1 MMTPERWQQV
11 KELLGPALELDPAK
25 RTDYLDKACGSDAS
39 LREELERLL
48 AAEKKAGGDF
58 LNDPLIPDALNREL
72 SQPADVWIGRRVGP
86 YQIVEEI
93 GVGGMG
99 EVYRAVRA
107 DDQYHKQV
115 AIKLVRSGQDSSFVL
130 GRFKNERQILAGL
143 DHPNIARLL
152 DGGTTEEGVPY
163 FVMELIEGQVID
175 QYCDARKL
183 ATAERL
189 KLFLQV
195 CSAVQYAHQRLIIHR
210 DIKPGNILVTSEGV
224 PKLLDFGIAKI
235 LDADSLA
242 AGFEPTVTMFR
253 MLTPEYA
260 SPEQIRGEPITTSSD
275 VYALGVVLYELL
287 TGHSPYRLST
297 RKPHEMA
304 RAICESDPER
314 PSTVVGRTGT
324 SRTRNAARGI
334 PPATRSAARDDAPEK
349 LRKHLSGDLDT
360 IVLMALRKEPQR
372 RYASVE
378 QFAEDI
384 RRHLADLPVIARK
397 DTLGYRTSKFI
408 TRHKVGVA
416 AAALVSIALL
426 AALGV
431 TLREARIAQRRFN
444 DVRGLAN
451 SLIFE
456 IHDSIQDLPGAT
468 AARKL
473 IVERAQEYLDNLA
486 RESGSDP
493 ALLRELATAYEK
505 LANVQGD
512 AKDANLGDTAKAR
525 QNFHKAV
532 DLRRA
537 ALALEPQNRDLRREV
552 GSDYANVAV
561 TLNRQGDE
569 KAANESMREAF
580 LILEPLAVSNPADPK
595 IQFALAK
602 AYERKAGFLFAG
614 NNQDDA
620 RTSYEKSLQIYERL
634 AKADPKN
641 DQYRAE
647 VSFGHKHLGSLLA
660 VQNHLEE
667 GLDHYRRALAIDEA
681 QLAAHPDSLSARY
694 FITYTYSD
702 TGWILGKR
710 GDLDAALSYYHK
722 ALDIRAAMVA
732 ADPQDTRA
740 RAGLANTY
748 GYIGQLLQGKGD
760 DSGALESLKKAF
772 ALRDA
777 LAQSDPANE
786 QIHLKV
792 AETQALIGEQYA
804 AMATKTHVA
813 RRKQT
818 ALCREARRWLGNSL
832 SVFTRMQAEG
842 KLPSSEDARA
852 NIKSALEQCD
862 RLLAARPH

>member
-11 KELLGPALELDPAK
+11 KELLGPALELDPAE
-25 RTDYLDKACGSDAS
+25 RIDYLDKACGSDAS

-48 AAEKKAGGDF
+48 AAEEKAGGEF
-58 LNDPLIPDALNREL
+58 LNDPLIPGSLNREL

-107 DDQYHKQV
+107 DDQYRKQV

-175 QYCDARKL
+175 AYCDAHKL
-183 ATAERL
+183 ATNERL

-235 LDADSLA
+235 LDADSLT

-260 SPEQIRGEPITTSSD
+260 SPEQIRGEPITTASD

-324 SRTRNAARGI
+324 SRTR
-334 PPATRSAARDDAPEK
+334 SAAHEAAPEK

-486 RESGSDP
+486 RESSSDP
-493 ALLRELATAYEK
+493 ALLSELATAYQK

-512 AKDANLGDTAKAR
+512 VKDANLGDTAKAL

-532 DLRRA
+532 ELRRA
-537 ALALEPQNRDLRREV
+537 ALALQPRNQDLRREV
-552 GSDYANVAV
+552 GSDYV
-561 TLNRQGDE
+561 TLAETLSREGDE
-569 KAANESMREAF
+569 KASKESMREAF

-595 IQFALAK
+595 IQYALAK
-602 AYERKAGFLFAG
+602 AYERNAGFLFAG

-620 RTSYEKSLQIYERL
+620 RKSYEKSLQIYERL
-634 AKADPKN
+634 AKSDPRN
-641 DQYRAE
+641 DQYQTE
-647 VSFGHKHLGSLLA
+647 VSFSHKHLGSLLA
-660 VQNHLEE
+660 VQGHLDE

-681 QLAAHPDSLSARY
+681 QLAAHPNSLNARY

-722 ALDIRAAMVA
+722 ALDIRAAMAA
-732 ADPQDTRA
+732 ADPRDTRA

-748 GYIGQLLQGKGD
+748 GYIGPLLQGKGD
-760 DSGALESLKKAF
+760 DGGALESLKKAF
-772 ALRDA
+772 ALREA
-777 LAQSDPANE
+777 LAQSDPAND

-792 AETQALIGEQYA
+792 AESRALIGEQYA
-804 AMATKTHVA
+804 AMAAKTHVA
-813 RRKQT
+813 PNKQT
-818 ALCREARRWLGNSL
+818 ALCREARTWLGNSL
-832 SVFTRMQAEG
+832 TVYNQMQSEG
-842 KLPSSEDARA
+842 KLPSSEDARE
-852 NIKSALEQCD
+852 NVKSALEQCD